1 MLKDPTQS
9 TIKNGSKSPNH
20 SAGGRFAPGNKAS
33 PGLPRGRGLVGE
45 MRDALAAD
53 LGGIIDTVKA
63 RALAGDMQAA
73 RIILDRLVPS
83 LRPVEMPAVLT
94 LPEGATLAGQA
105 QAVID
110 AAAAGELVP
119 SQAAQIVTALGGVAK
134 IIEATE
140 LLKRIEALESLT
152 AVR

>member
-20 SAGGRFAPGNKAS
+20 TVGGRFAPGNKAS
-33 PGLPRGRGLVGE
+33 PGRPPGRGAVAE

-83 LRPVEMPAVLT
+83 LRPIEMPAVLT
-94 LPEGATLAGQA
+94 LPGGATLAGQA

-110 AAAAGELVP
+110 AAAAGELAP
-119 SQAAQIVTALGGVAK
+119 SQAAHIVTALGGVAK

>member
-9 TIKNGSKSPNH
+9 TIKNGAKSSNH
-20 SAGGRFAPGNKAS
+20 TAGGKFAPGNKAS
-33 PGLPRGRGLVGE
+33 PGRPLGRGAVAE

-53 LGGIIDTVKA
+53 LGGIIDTVRAKA
-63 RALAGDMQAA
+63 MAGDMQAA

-83 LRPVEMPAVLT
+83 LRPVEIPTILSMAA
-94 LPEGATLAGQA
+94 GATLAGQA

-110 AAAAGELVP
+110 AAAAGELAP

-140 LLKRIEALESLT
+140 LLKRIEALESLNT
-152 AVR
+152 VP

>member
-1 MLKDPTQS
+1 M
-9 TIKNGSKSPNH
+9 KSPNTNGKKTEGRG
-20 SAGGRFAPGNKAS
+20 AGGKFAPGNKAS
-33 PGLPRGRGLVGE
+33 PGRPPGRGAVAE
-45 MRDALAAD
+45 MREALAAD

-63 RALAGDMQAA
+63 RALTGDMQAA

-94 LPEGATLAGQA
+94 LPAGATLAGQA

-110 AAAAGELVP
+110 AAAAGELAP

-152 AVR
+152 AAR

>member
-1 MLKDPTQS
+1 M
-9 TIKNGSKSPNH
+9 KSPNTNGKKTEGRG
-20 SAGGRFAPGNKAS
+20 AGGKFAPGNKAS
-33 PGLPRGRGLVGE
+33 PGRPPGRGAVAE
-45 MRDALAAD
+45 MREALAAD
-53 LGGIIDTVKA
+53 LGGIINTVKA

-94 LPEGATLAGQA
+94 LPAGATLAGQA
-105 QAVID
+105 QAVVN
-110 AAAAGELVP
+110 AAAAGELAP

-152 AVR
+152 AAR

>member
-1 MLKDPTQS
+1 M
-9 TIKNGSKSPNH
+9 KSPNTTGKKTEGRG
-20 SAGGRFAPGNKAS
+20 AGGKFAPGNKAS
-33 PGLPRGRGLVGE
+33 PGRPPGRGAVAE
-45 MRDALAAD
+45 MREALAAD
-53 LGGIIDTVKA
+53 LGGIIDTVRA

-94 LPEGATLAGQA
+94 LPAGATLAGQA
-105 QAVID
+105 QAVVN
-110 AAAAGELVP
+110 AAAAGELAP

>member
-1 MLKDPTQS
+1 M
-9 TIKNGSKSPNH
+9 KSPNTNGKKTEGRG
-20 SAGGRFAPGNKAS
+20 AGGKFAPGNKAS
-33 PGLPRGRGLVGE
+33 PGRPPGRGAVAE
-45 MRDALAAD
+45 MREALAAD
-53 LGGIIDTVKA
+53 LGGIIDTVRA

-94 LPEGATLAGQA
+94 LPAGATLAGQA
-105 QAVID
+105 QAVVN
-110 AAAAGELVP
+110 AAAAGELAP

>member
-1 MLKDPTQS
+1 M
-9 TIKNGSKSPNH
+9 KSPNTNGKKTEGRG
-20 SAGGRFAPGNKAS
+20 AGGKFAPGNKAS
-33 PGLPRGRGLVGE
+33 PGRPPGRGAVAE

-53 LGGIIDTVKA
+53 LGGIINTVRA

-94 LPEGATLAGQA
+94 LPAGATLAGQA

-110 AAAAGELVP
+110 SAAAGELAP

-152 AVR
+152 AAR

>member
-1 MLKDPTQS
+1 V
-9 TIKNGSKSPNH
+9 KSPNTNGKKTEGRG
-20 SAGGRFAPGNKAS
+20 AGGKFAPGNKAS
-33 PGLPRGRGLVGE
+33 PGRPPGRGAVAE
-45 MRDALAAD
+45 MREALAAD
-53 LGGIIDTVKA
+53 LGGIINTVKA

-94 LPEGATLAGQA
+94 LPAGATLAGQA
-105 QAVID
+105 QAVVN

-152 AVR
+152 AAR

>member
-1 MLKDPTQS
+1 MKS
-9 TIKNGSKSPNH
+9 TIKNGAKSPNH
-20 SAGGRFAPGNKAS
+20 TAGGKFAPGNKAS
-33 PGLPRGRGLVGE
+33 PGRPLGRGAVAE
-45 MRDALAAD
+45 MRDALAVD
-53 LGGIIDTVKA
+53 LGGIIDTVRAKA
-63 RALAGDMQAA
+63 MAGDMQAA

-83 LRPVEMPAVLT
+83 LRPVEIPTAVSMPA
-94 LPEGATLAGQA
+94 GATLAGQA
-105 QAVID
+105 QAVVN

-152 AVR
+152 VARS

>member
-1 MLKDPTQS
+1 MKS
-9 TIKNGSKSPNH
+9 TIKNGPKSPNH
-20 SAGGRFAPGNKAS
+20 TAGGRFAPGNKAS
-33 PGLPRGRGLVGE
+33 PGRPPGRGAVAE

-53 LGGIIDTVKA
+53 LGGIIDTVRAKA
-63 RALAGDMQAA
+63 MAGDMQAA
-73 RIILDRLVPS
+73 MIILDRLVPS
-83 LRPVEMPAVLT
+83 LRPVEIPTAVSMPA
-94 LPEGATLAGQA
+94 GATLAGQA

-110 AAAAGELVP
+110 AAAAGELAP

>member
-1 MLKDPTQS
+1 M
-9 TIKNGSKSPNH
+9 KSPNTNGKKTEGRG
-20 SAGGRFAPGNKAS
+20 AGGKFAPGNKAS
-33 PGLPRGRGLVGE
+33 PGRPPGRGAVAE
-45 MRDALAAD
+45 MREALAAD
-53 LGGIIDTVKA
+53 LVGIINTVKA

-94 LPEGATLAGQA
+94 LPAGATLAGQA
-105 QAVID
+105 QAVVN
-110 AAAAGELVP
+110 AAAAGELAP

-152 AVR
+152 AAR

>member
-1 MLKDPTQS
+1 M
-9 TIKNGSKSPNH
+9 KSPNTNGKKTEGRG
-20 SAGGRFAPGNKAS
+20 AGGKFAPGNKAS
-33 PGLPRGRGLVGE
+33 PGRPPGRGAVAE
-45 MRDALAAD
+45 MREALAAD
-53 LGGIIDTVKA
+53 LGSIIDTVKA

-83 LRPVEMPAVLT
+83 LRPVEMPTVLT
-94 LPEGATLAGQA
+94 LPAGATLAGQA

-110 AAAAGELVP
+110 AAAAGELAP

-152 AVR
+152 AAR

>member
-1 MLKDPTQS
+1 M
-9 TIKNGSKSPNH
+9 KSPNTNGKKTEGRG
-20 SAGGRFAPGNKAS
+20 AGGKFAPGNKAS
-33 PGLPRGRGLVGE
+33 PGRPPGRGAVAE

-53 LGGIIDTVKA
+53 LGGIIDTVRA

-94 LPEGATLAGQA
+94 LPAGATLAGQA
-105 QAVID
+105 QAVVN
-110 AAAAGELVP
+110 AAAAGELAP

-152 AVR
+152 AAR

>member
-1 MLKDPTQS
+1 M
-9 TIKNGSKSPNH
+9 KSPNTNGKKTEGRG
-20 SAGGRFAPGNKAS
+20 AGGKFAPGNKAS
-33 PGLPRGRGLVGE
+33 PGRPPGRGAVAE

-53 LGGIIDTVKA
+53 LGGIIDTVRA

-94 LPEGATLAGQA
+94 LPAGATLAGQA

-110 AAAAGELVP
+110 SAAAGELAP

-152 AVR
+152 AAR

>member
-1 MLKDPTQS
+1 MKS
-9 TIKNGSKSPNH
+9 TIKNGAKSPNH
-20 SAGGRFAPGNKAS
+20 TAGGRFAPGNKAS
-33 PGLPRGRGLVGE
+33 PGRPPGRGAVAE

-53 LGGIIDTVKA
+53 LGGIIDTVRAKA
-63 RALAGDMQAA
+63 MAGDMQAA

-83 LRPVEMPAVLT
+83 LRPVEIPTAVSMPA
-94 LPEGATLAGQA
+94 GATLAGQA

-110 AAAAGELVP
+110 AAANGSLAAG
-119 SQAAQIVTALGGVAK
+119 QAAQIVTALGGVAK

-152 AVR
+152 AGK

>member
-1 MLKDPTQS
+1 MKS
-9 TIKNGSKSPNH
+9 TIKNGPKSSNH
-20 SAGGRFAPGNKAS
+20 TIGGKFAPGNKAS
-33 PGLPRGRGLVGE
+33 PGRPRGRGPVGE

-63 RALAGDMQAA
+63 RALTGDMQAA

-94 LPEGATLAGQA
+94 LPAGATLAGQA
-105 QAVID
+105 QAVVD
-110 AAAAGELVP
+110 AAAAGELAP

-152 AVR
+152 AAR

>member
-1 MLKDPTQS
+1 M
-9 TIKNGSKSPNH
+9 KSPNTNGKKTEGRG
-20 SAGGRFAPGNKAS
+20 AGGKFAPGNKAS
-33 PGLPRGRGLVGE
+33 PGRPPGRGAVAE
-45 MRDALAAD
+45 MREALAAD

-94 LPEGATLAGQA
+94 LPAGATLAGQA

-110 AAAAGELVP
+110 AAAAGELAP

-152 AVR
+152 AAR

>member
-1 MLKDPTQS
+1 M
-9 TIKNGSKSPNH
+9 KSPNTNGKKTEGRG
-20 SAGGRFAPGNKAS
+20 AGGKFAPGNKAS
-33 PGLPRGRGLVGE
+33 PGRPPGRGAVAE
-45 MRDALAAD
+45 MREALAAD
-53 LGGIIDTVKA
+53 LGGIINTVKA

-94 LPEGATLAGQA
+94 LPAGATLAGQA

-110 AAAAGELVP
+110 SAAAGELAP

-152 AVR
+152 AAR

>member
-1 MLKDPTQS
+1 MKS
-9 TIKNGSKSPNH
+9 TIKNGAKSPNH
-20 SAGGRFAPGNKAS
+20 TAGGRFAPGNKAS
-33 PGLPRGRGLVGE
+33 PGRPPGRGAVAE

-53 LGGIIDTVKA
+53 LGGIIDTVRAKA
-63 RALAGDMQAA
+63 MAGDMQAA

-83 LRPVEMPAVLT
+83 LRPVEIPTAVSMPA
-94 LPEGATLAGQA
+94 GATLAGQA

-110 AAAAGELVP
+110 AAAAGELAP